1 MENRTGNPEQ
11 GRRTASRATKLRR
24 RKQRMNF
31 LLLAGAVAALL
42 LLVFEVPKWI
52 TGSYLFE
59 PLRRATYSAGT
70 ESGLVENAVDERVGE
85 YAGLVISEVMPSN
98 ATAVTDENGN
108 FPDWVEI
115 WNSTDH
121 LINLEGVGLSDKG
134 DRIRFL
140 FPAVSLVPDGRVVV
154 FCDNTNQAS
163 PDRPFHAK
171 FQLSSVGETIYL
183 FDPNAYLI
191 DSVKYNIMGSDESW
205 ALRGEGYESVS
216 WFSPGF
222 ENTEEG
228 HRAYRESVTAAD
240 GSVLINEV
248 MADPLTG
255 IRDDDGEL
263 CDWIELY
270 NTTDHDINL
279 NKYALSDNEGKPL
292 KWRFP
297 DDAVIKAHAYYLVLC
312 TGKDR
317 IDTSLE
323 NVPHSNFRISA
334 EQETIILADSQ
345 GRVVDR
351 VMIDNL
357 PQDCSWG
364 RNEQNQMQVFNMPTP
379 TLPNNQTGF
388 NQMDLNLRAMNRT
401 GILISEVLASNEK
414 TSTYANAGN
423 VDWIEIYNS
432 SNAAV
437 DISGWGLSDNQGR
450 GRKWQFPYGTIIGA
464 GEYKV
469 ILCDRNTAKNSTAEL
484 HTSFKIGRSAGEI
497 ITLADPTGR
506 VLDKIVLP
514 EMKTD
519 VSYGRTLGIAG
530 LFYYDTPTP
539 FQANGTGFSG
549 YTEMPSFGT
558 EPGQYYTTQ
567 YVEII
572 VPEGTQVFYTL
583 DGAVPTQ
590 ASTPYTPGERIELNN
605 PCNVIR
611 ARAFS
616 TGMTQPSD
624 VLTGSFFVNAYH
636 ALPVASVVTD
646 PNNLWD
652 EAWGMLTV
660 GNYAVKEA
668 GKLPFTNTVYRKV
681 KDQGIKYDCHVE
693 LYDKSGSLLLS
704 DGAEIGLMGD
714 YSLDMPQKSFKFRAK
729 SAYGSKTFEAK
740 LFEDRTYTEYKGF
753 VLRNSGNDSMFT
765 RLQDGFQS
773 RLMDYCESTVAHQA
787 WQPYAVYLNGEY
799 WGHMNLRERTDRFMI
814 AQFEGLSLDEADQLD
829 LLQGN
834 GSVKY
839 GSNKEYKAMVKKI
852 KAGNPAKNEED
863 LQYILDNVDVDN
875 LFEYMAFE
883 MFFGNSDIGNTRFYR
898 LKTEGSKWKWVLYD
912 VDYGLY
918 NSQFN
923 SPWSYTKAKGM
934 GQKNIDNTIFMK
946 LLSVPEYKDRYLT
959 IYGQIFQKLTTEKM
973 LEKLNELVKVIE
985 PEMRSHW
992 SRWGEE
998 NDPMVISEVP
1008 TTADGAY
1015 RYWEKRVDR
1024 LRNTCRKRPNL
1035 LWGYTQDAFNLTD
1048 AQMIHYFGPRPE
1060 MPAEAI

>member
-1 MENRTGNPEQ
+1 MENRTGNPGQ

-42 LLVFEVPKWI
+42 LLVFEVPKWL

-70 ESGLVENAVDERVGE
+70 ESGLVDSAVDERVGA
-85 YAGLVISEVMPSN
+85 YAGLVISEVMPANS
-98 ATAVTDENGN
+98 TAVTDENGS

-115 WNSTDH
+115 WNSTDR
-121 LINLEGVGLSDKG
+121 LISLEGVGLSDKG

-140 FPAVSLVPDGRVVV
+140 FPAVSLQPDGRVVV
-154 FCDNTNQAS
+154 FCDNTNQAN

-171 FQLSSVGETIYL
+171 FKLSSVGETVYL

-191 DSVKYNIMGSDESW
+191 DSVKYSIMGTDESW
-205 ALRGEGYESVS
+205 ALNGDHYESVT

-255 IRDDDGEL
+255 IRDDDDEL

-270 NTTDHDINL
+270 NTTSKPINL

-297 DDAVIKAHAYYLVLC
+297 DNAVIEAHGYYLVLC

-317 IDTSLE
+317 MDTSRDK
-323 NVPHSNFRISA
+323 VPHTNFRISA

-357 PQDCSWG
+357 AQDCSWG
-364 RNEQNQMQVFNMPTP
+364 RNEQNQMQVFTMPTP
-379 TLPNNQTGF
+379 TLPNNQSGF

-401 GILISEVLASNEK
+401 GVWISEVLASNEK
-414 TSTYANAGN
+414 TSTYANSGYT
-423 VDWIEIYNS
+423 DWIEIYNS
-432 SNAAV
+432 SGKSV

-469 ILCDRNTAKNSTAEL
+469 ILCDRNTAKSSGSEL
-484 HTSFKIGRSAGEI
+484 HTSFRIGRTAGEI
-497 ITLADPTGR
+497 ITLTDPSGR
-506 VLDKIVLP
+506 VLDKMVLP

-519 VSYGRTLGIAG
+519 VSYGRTLGLAG
-530 LFYYDTPTP
+530 LFYYETPTP
-539 FQANGTGFSG
+539 FKANGSGFNG
-549 YTEMPSFGT
+549 FAGKPSFT
-558 EPGQYYTTQ
+558 VEPGLYYTTQ
-567 YVEII
+567 YVEIN

-583 DGAVPTQ
+583 DGSVPTQ
-590 ASTPYTPGERIELNN
+590 SSIPYNGERLELNMQA
-605 PCNVIR
+605 NVVR

-616 TGMTQPSD
+616 TGLTWPSE
-624 VLTGSFFVNAYH
+624 VLTGTYFVNIYH
-636 ALPVASVVTD
+636 SLPVASIVTD
-646 PNNLWD
+646 PANLWD
-652 EAWGMLTV
+652 EEWGMLTV
-660 GNYAVKEA
+660 GKNAVKEP
-668 GKLPFTNTVYRKV
+668 GKLPFPNTVYRKV
-681 KDQGIKYDCHVE
+681 KDAGIKYECHVE
-693 LYDKSGSLLLS
+693 LYDASNSLLLS
-704 DGAEIGLMGD
+704 QGAEVGLMGD
-714 YSLDMPQKSFKFRAK
+714 YSLDMPQKSLKFRAK
-729 SAYGSKTFEAK
+729 SAYGAKTFEAK
-740 LFEDRTYTEYKGF
+740 LFTDRKYTEYKGF

-773 RLMDYCESTVAHQA
+773 RLMDFCGSTVAHQA

-814 AQFEGLSLDEADQLD
+814 AQFEGLPLDEADQLD
-829 LLQGN
+829 LLQGS

-839 GSNKEYKAMVKKI
+839 GSNKAYKAMVKKI
-852 KAGNPAKNEED
+852 KAGNPAKNAED

-875 LFEYMAFE
+875 LFEYMSFE

-898 LKTEGSKWKWVLYD
+898 LKTPGSKWKWVLYD

-918 NSQFN
+918 NSEFN

-959 IYGQIFQKLTTEKM
+959 IFGEIYQKLTTDKM
-973 LEKLNELVKVIE
+973 LEILDELVQVIE
-985 PEMRSHW
+985 PEMQNHW
-992 SRWGEE
+992 GRWGAE
-998 NDPMVISEVP
+998 NDKMVITEVP

-1015 RYWEKRVDR
+1015 RYWQKRIDR
-1024 LRNTCRKRPNL
+1024 LKNVCRKRPNK
-1035 LWGYTQDAFNLTD
+1035 LWGYIQDAFNLTD
-1048 AQMIHYFGPRPE
+1048 EQMKKYFGPRPE
-1060 MPAEAI
+1060 LPAEAI